1 MSQLKSGTDLP
12 NALPHTTATQVPLRR
27 MQRSMGSR
35 HLVMIAMGGVI
46 GSGLFLS
53 SGYTISQAGPLGAV
67 IAYGIG
73 AVVVYLVMAC
83 LGELAVAYPVSGAF
97 HIYASRSINPATGFT
112 TAWLYW
118 LCWVVAL
125 GSEFTAAGIL
135 MQRWFPGVE
144 VWVWCLVFAALL
156 FGINAFSARVFGETE
171 FWFSLIKVIAIIAL
185 IVFGAGAIFGF
196 APLASDPH
204 PPVFFQNFMTE
215 GGLFPAGVTGVVI
228 TSLAVFYA
236 FSGSELIGV
245 AAGETKDPEKNIPR
259 ALRTTVIRL
268 VLFFI
273 GSIAVI
279 AAIVPYEETGVTDS
293 PFVTVYEYIGIPFA
307 ADIMNFVIITAL
319 LSAGNSGLYSC
330 ARMLFSLAEEGHAPR
345 AFTRLTRRGI
355 PLIALSVS
363 MIGGLASLLT
373 SVMAAETV
381 YLVLVSIAGFAV
393 VAVWMSIVA
402 SQFFHRR
409 AFVRNG
415 GDVTKLAYRTP
426 WYPALPIVAFVL
438 LLTSM
443 VAVAF
448 DPNQV
453 AALYFGVPFVA
464 ACYAYFWWRHGRG
477 DKREAGVD
485 IDVEANAGAGSG
497 TSSGVTGR

>member
-1 MSQLKSGTDLP
+1 MP
-12 NALPHTTATQVPLRR
+12 LPHAEPEIPNTLPRTTATQVPLRK
-27 MQRSMGSR
+27 MQRSMGAR

-67 IAYGIG
+67 IAYGVG

-97 HIYASRSINPATGFT
+97 HIYAARSINPATGFA

-135 MQRWFPGVE
+135 MQRWFPSVD
-144 VWVWCLVFAALL
+144 VWIWCLIFAALL
-156 FGINAFSARVFGETE
+156 FTLNAISARVFGETE
-171 FWFSLIKVIAIIAL
+171 FWFSLIKVTAILVL
-185 IVFGAGAIFGF
+185 IVLGGMAIFGF
-196 APLASDPH
+196 APLSTEPH
-204 PPVFFQNFMTE
+204 DAVLFANFTTD
-215 GGLFPAGVTGVVI
+215 GGLFPVGIGGIVV

-245 AAGETKDPEKNIPR
+245 AAGETKDPGKNIPK

-268 VLFFI
+268 VIFFI
-273 GSIAVI
+273 GAIAVI
-279 AAIVPYEETGVTDS
+279 AAIVPYEQTGVTDS
-293 PFVTVYEYIGIPFA
+293 PFVTVYDYIGIPFA

-319 LSAGNSGLYSC
+319 LSAGNSGLFSC

-345 AFTRLTRRGI
+345 AFTRLTKRGI
-355 PLIALSVS
+355 PIIALSVS
-363 MIGGLASLLT
+363 MVGGLASLIS
-373 SVMAAETV
+373 SVVAPGTV
-381 YLVLVSIAGFAV
+381 YLVLVSVAGFAV

-402 SQFFHRR
+402 SLFFHRR
-409 AFVRNG
+409 RFVKDG
-415 GDVTKLAYRTP
+415 GDVSTLAYKTP
-426 WYPALPIVAFVL
+426 WYPVIPIVAFAL
-438 LLTSM
+438 LAISM

-453 AALYFGVPFVA
+453 AALYFGVPFTV
-464 ACYAYFWWRHGRG
+464 ACYVYFWWRHGR
-477 DKREAGVD
+477 KRQAGPADATTVPD
-485 IDVEANAGAGSG
+485 PGSRDAA
-497 TSSGVTGR
+497 VMERAPE